1 MSLGTDT
8 THDITVLRPAG
19 RVDTHT
25 LASLSAWLE
34 RAPASVV
41 VDLGAVT
48 FLDSAALAVLVRGMK
63 RCRQQGGDLR
73 LCAPAASVRMIFEL
87 TRLDRAFE
95 IFPTEAD
102 ALRAF
107 SAQSGDDE

>member
-1 MSLGTDT
+1 MGVDT
-8 THDITVLRPAG
+8 IQDVAVIRPAG

-25 LASLSAWLE
+25 LAPISAWID
-34 RAPASVV
+34 RAPACVV

-73 LCAPAASVRMIFEL
+73 LCAPSASVRMIFEL

-107 SAQSGDDE
+107 SSQRSDDE